1 MKCLEAVEWMH
12 RYIDHDLSEEESSA
26 LFEHIQSCRECEEE
40 FAMLKELSAQLEE
53 LPVLAPRYS
62 LVDAIL
68 PQLEALDLGR
78 REEGSASEEIPAAT
92 MSAAPVDRRRK
103 QTSGRSRAYRT
114 GAFGLAAAVIL
125 GVFIYQVEPR
135 TIRDAEIASYSAL
148 DSGQNSSQESSAQ
161 DMAQPS
167 AAQQPDSQN
176 MTSDSAQK
184 AAQDTAT
191 QDAGLQALES
201 EASED
206 NKPASSE
213 EHSTAGSSPTADSK
227 HSATTAPEQ
236 PNSPASN
243 QKSSSS
249 SAGQKPSSQEN
260 DKPVNKEDMSAG
272 NAAGAADGAVSDERV
287 ADPPLLEEN
296 SSITEQEADVPNER
310 MLMGVSQFAAFNEW
324 PSPDGLFLV
333 KYLDE
338 HLYLY
343 RNESDSSTIVTDLP
357 IEGEWIS
364 GEWSEDGTVFTYIV
378 EKDGVSASYT
388 LQPVR

>member
-1 MKCLEAVEWMH
+1 MKCSEAVEWMH

-26 LFEHIQSCRECEEE
+26 LLEHIQNCRDCKEE

-92 MSAAPVDRRRK
+92 MAAEPVNRRRER
-103 QTSGRSRAYRT
+103 TSGRSRAYRT
-114 GAFGLAAAVIL
+114 GALGLAAAVIL

-135 TIRDAEIASYSAL
+135 TVRDAEIASYSVM
-148 DSGQNSSQESSAQ
+148 DTSENSSLESSAQ
-161 DMAQPS
+161 DMGQSSDA
-167 AAQQPDSQN
+167 DH
-176 MTSDSAQK
+176 MTSGSAQEE
-184 AAQDTAT
+184 AAQDASSAT
-191 QDAGLQALES
+191 PEP
-201 EASED
+201 EASD
-206 NKPASSE
+206 NNKPAADE
-213 EHSTAGSSPTADSK
+213 QSTADSSPTADSG
-227 HSATTAPEQ
+227 HSTGTAPEQ
-236 PNSPASN
+236 PDSPVPN
-243 QKSSSS
+243 QKSPSSS
-249 SAGQKPSSQEN
+249 SEQKPTSQEN
-260 DKPVNKEDMSAG
+260 EKLANKEDTSAA
-272 NAAGAADGAVSDERV
+272 NRADASEDAVRDERPS
-287 ADPPLLEEN
+287 DPLLIQEN
-296 SSITEQEADVPNER
+296 EGIAEQQGDLQDGG
-310 MLMGVSQFAAFNEW
+310 MMMGISRFAMPDEW
-324 PSPDGLFLV
+324 TSPDGLFLV

-343 RNESDSSTIVTDLP
+343 RNEFDSSTMVTDLP
-357 IEGEWIS
+357 VEGDWVS

>member
-1 MKCLEAVEWMH
+1 MKCSEAVEWMH

-26 LFEHIQSCRECEEE
+26 LLEHIQSCRDCKEE

-92 MSAAPVDRRRK
+92 MAAEPVNRRRER
-103 QTSGRSRAYRT
+103 TSGRSRAYRT
-114 GAFGLAAAVIL
+114 GALGLAAAVIL

-135 TIRDAEIASYSAL
+135 TVRDAEIASYSVM
-148 DSGQNSSQESSAQ
+148 DTSENSSLESSAQ
-161 DMAQPS
+161 DMAQS
-167 AAQQPDSQN
+167 SDADHI
-176 MTSDSAQK
+176 TSGSAQEE
-184 AAQDTAT
+184 AAQDASSTT
-191 QDAGLQALES
+191 PES
-201 EASED
+201 EASD
-206 NKPASSE
+206 HRPAADE
-213 EHSTAGSSPTADSK
+213 QSTADSSPTADSG
-227 HSATTAPEQ
+227 HSPETAPAQ
-236 PNSPASN
+236 PDSSVPNQKSPAS
-243 QKSSSS
+243 SS
-249 SAGQKPSSQEN
+249 GQKPTSQEN
-260 DKPVNKEDMSAG
+260 EKLANKEDTSAA
-272 NAAGAADGAVSDERV
+272 NRTDAPEDAVSDER
-287 ADPPLLEEN
+287 ASDAPMLQEN
-296 SSITEQEADVPNER
+296 DGNVEQEADVQDGTI
-310 MLMGVSQFAAFNEW
+310 MMGISRFAMPDEW
-324 PSPDGLFLV
+324 ASPDGLFLV

-343 RNESDSSTIVTDLP
+343 RNEIDSSTMVTDLP
-357 IEGEWIS
+357 VEGDWVS

>member
-1 MKCLEAVEWMH
+1 MKCSEAVEWMH

-26 LFEHIQSCRECEEE
+26 LLEHIQNCRDCKEE

-92 MSAAPVDRRRK
+92 MAAEPVNRRRER
-103 QTSGRSRAYRT
+103 TSGRSRAYRT
-114 GAFGLAAAVIL
+114 GALGLAAAVIL

-135 TIRDAEIASYSAL
+135 TVRDAEIASYSVIDTSE
-148 DSGQNSSQESSAQ
+148 DSSLESSAQ
-161 DMAQPS
+161 DMGQSSDA
-167 AAQQPDSQN
+167 DH
-176 MTSDSAQK
+176 MTSGSAQEE
-184 AAQDTAT
+184 AAQDASSAT
-191 QDAGLQALES
+191 PEP
-201 EASED
+201 EASD
-206 NKPASSE
+206 NNKPAADE
-213 EHSTAGSSPTADSK
+213 QSTADSSPTADSG
-227 HSATTAPEQ
+227 HSTGTAPEQ
-236 PNSPASN
+236 PDSPVPN
-243 QKSSSS
+243 QKSPSSS
-249 SAGQKPSSQEN
+249 SEQKPTSQEN
-260 DKPVNKEDMSAG
+260 EKLANKEDTSAA
-272 NAAGAADGAVSDERV
+272 NRADASEDAVRDERPS
-287 ADPPLLEEN
+287 DPPLIQEN
-296 SSITEQEADVPNER
+296 EGIAEQQGDLQDGG
-310 MLMGVSQFAAFNEW
+310 MMMGISRFAMPDEW
-324 PSPDGLFLV
+324 TSPDGLFLV

-343 RNESDSSTIVTDLP
+343 RNEFDSSTMVTDLP
-357 IEGEWIS
+357 VEGDWVS

>member
-1 MKCLEAVEWMH
+1 MKCSEAVEWMH

-26 LFEHIQSCRECEEE
+26 LLEHIQNCRDCKEE

-92 MSAAPVDRRRK
+92 MAAEPVNRRRER
-103 QTSGRSRAYRT
+103 TSGRSRAYRT
-114 GAFGLAAAVIL
+114 GALGLAAAVIL

-135 TIRDAEIASYSAL
+135 TVRDAEIASYSVM
-148 DSGQNSSQESSAQ
+148 DTSENSSLESSAQ
-161 DMAQPS
+161 DMGQSSDA
-167 AAQQPDSQN
+167 DH
-176 MTSDSAQK
+176 MTSGSAQEE
-184 AAQDTAT
+184 AAQDASSAT
-191 QDAGLQALES
+191 PEP
-201 EASED
+201 EASD
-206 NKPASSE
+206 NNKPAADE
-213 EHSTAGSSPTADSK
+213 QSTADSSPTADSG
-227 HSATTAPEQ
+227 HSTGTAPEQ
-236 PNSPASN
+236 PDSPVPN
-243 QKSSSS
+243 QKSPSSS
-249 SAGQKPSSQEN
+249 SEQKPTSQEN
-260 DKPVNKEDMSAG
+260 EKLANKEDTSAA
-272 NAAGAADGAVSDERV
+272 NRADASEDAVRDERPS
-287 ADPPLLEEN
+287 DPPLIQEN
-296 SSITEQEADVPNER
+296 EGIAEQQGDLQDGG
-310 MLMGVSQFAAFNEW
+310 MMMGISRFAMPDEW
-324 PSPDGLFLV
+324 TSPDGLFLV

-343 RNESDSSTIVTDLP
+343 RNEFDSSTMVTDLP
-357 IEGEWIS
+357 VEGDWVS

>member
-1 MKCLEAVEWMH
+1 MKCSEAVEWMH

-26 LFEHIQSCRECEEE
+26 LFEHIQSCRDCEEE

-92 MSAAPVDRRRK
+92 MAAAPVNRRRER
-103 QTSGRSRAYRT
+103 TSGRSRAYRT

-135 TIRDAEIASYSAL
+135 TVRDAEIASYSVM
-148 DSGQNSSQESSAQ
+148 DTSENSASLESSTQDIAQ
-161 DMAQPS
+161 SSDA
-167 AAQQPDSQN
+167 QN
-176 MTSDSAQK
+176 MTAGSEQEE
-184 AAQDTAT
+184 AAQDAT
-191 QDAGLQALES
+191 STDPES
-201 EASED
+201 EASD
-206 NKPASSE
+206 NKSASSDE
-213 EHSTAGSSPTADSK
+213 RSTADSSPIAGSD
-227 HSATTAPEQ
+227 HSTGAAPEQ
-236 PNSPASN
+236 PDSPASN
-243 QKSSSS
+243 QKSPSSS
-249 SAGQKPSSQEN
+249 SGQKSTGQEN
-260 DKPVNKEDMSAG
+260 ERSANKEDTSAG
-272 NAAGAADGAVSDERV
+272 DRAGGSDGAVSDESA
-287 ADPPLLEEN
+287 ADAPLLQKN
-296 SSITEQEADVPNER
+296 DGITEQESDVQDER
-310 MLMGVSQFAAFNEW
+310 IMMGISGFAMLNEW

-338 HLYLY
+338 HLYLF
-343 RNESDSSTIVTDLP
+343 RNESDSSTVVTDLP
-357 IEGEWIS
+357 VEGDWIS